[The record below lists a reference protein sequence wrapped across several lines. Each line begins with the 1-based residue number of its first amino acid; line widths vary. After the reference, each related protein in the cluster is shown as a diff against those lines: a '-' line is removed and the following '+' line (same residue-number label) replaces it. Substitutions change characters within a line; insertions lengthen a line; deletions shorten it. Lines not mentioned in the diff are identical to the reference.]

1 MFGFLGGLSTPV
13 KIYLMAGLA
22 IAAFMLGWTVHDWKT
37 DAGQARSLDSQ
48 IKTATTLQNASA
60 PIIEKKAAD
69 LAETR
74 VVYRTIKEKVYEKN
88 DNRICFDA
96 ESLSLWNRAI
106 EGANSDRSESD
117 GASGKDDST
126 ERYIAT
132 TEQVLINA
140 ADNYDICNSN
150 NIKHNALLDKLETL
164 KGKMCVCGN

>member
-1 MFGFLGGLSTPV
+1 MLSYFGGLSLQV
-13 KIYLMAGLA
+13 KALLIGMVFIAG
-22 IAAFMLGWTVHDWKT
+22 FMLGWTVHGWKT
-37 DAGQARSLDSQ
+37 DAGQARSLDKQ

-60 PIIEKKAAD
+60 PIIEKKTAD

-88 DNRICFDA
+88 DDRICFDA

-106 EGANSDRSESD
+106 EGANSHRPQSD
-117 GASGKDDST
+117 GTAGKDDT
-126 ERYIAT
+126 AERYIAT

-164 KGKMCVCGN
+164 KGKMCACGK